1 MKFYIKTFGCQM
13 NVNES
18 EIMTGLLENEGHEWT
33 ENPKNADVIL
43 INTCSVREKAENKMY
58 GAIGSLGKSKKDGK
72 KNVIIGVGGC
82 SAEKEKEKIL
92 NKFSTVDFVF
102 GTRNVTDIVDLVERA
117 KKGKRFLDFS
127 DKLDDFTAHLPIRP
141 SSKHHAWITI
151 IHGCNKYCTYC
162 IVPYTRGLEKSR
174 KIDDIL
180 TEAKNYSE
188 KGYREITFL
197 GQNVDSYGK
206 DFGDK
211 KPKLHLLIEETS
223 KMDNIE
229 RIWFTTSYPTDITDK
244 LIQTVKNVPKAAK
257 YFHLPVQSGSDKI
270 LKKMNRK
277 HTRKEYIEMVK
288 KIQSEVP
295 YVTTTSDFIVG
306 FPGET
311 DEDFMQ
317 TVDLVKQCRY
327 DKINIAEYSP
337 REGTIAEKY
346 MEDDIPKHIKNK
358 RFQYLMNIQ
367 KEINKEENLKYKD
380 HILRVIQESKTKS
393 GKFLGRTI
401 NNKVVMFDSTE
412 NLKGKFVDVYIER
425 VSAGPLYGRIVKSEI
440 EEDFEKE
447 ENYLT
452 EVFGY

>member
-43 INTCSVREKAENKMY
+43 INSCSVREKAENKLY
-58 GAIGSLGKSKKDGK
+58 GAIGSLGKQKKDGK
-72 KNVIIGVGGC
+72 KEVIIGVGGC

-92 NKFSTVDFVF
+92 NKFSTVNFVF
-102 GTRNVTDIVDLVERA
+102 GTRNVTDVVKMVERA
-117 KKGKRFLDFS
+117 KKGKRFVDFS
-127 DKLDDFTAHLPIRP
+127 DKLEDFTSQLPVKP
-141 SSKHHAWITI
+141 TSKHHGWITI

-174 KIDDIL
+174 NLNDIL
-180 TEAKNYSE
+180 NEAKKYSIN
-188 KGYREITFL
+188 GYREITFL

-211 KPKLHLLIEETS
+211 HPKLNILIEKTA
-223 KMDNIE
+223 KMENID
-229 RIWFTTSYPTDITDK
+229 RIWFTTSYPTDITDE
-244 LIQTVKNVPKAAK
+244 LIQTIKNTPQAAK
-257 YFHLPVQSGSDKI
+257 YFHLPVQTGSNNI

-277 HTRKEYIEMVK
+277 HDRQEYIDMVK
-288 KIQSEVP
+288 KIQKEVP
-295 YVTTTSDFIVG
+295 YVTITSDFIVG

-311 DEDFMQ
+311 DDDFMD

-346 MEDDIPKHIKNK
+346 LEDDIPKHTKNK

-367 KEINKEENLKYKD
+367 KEINKEENKKYLNKK
-380 HILRVIQESKTKS
+380 LRIIQESQTKS
-393 GKFLGRTI
+393 GKYLGRTL
-401 NNKVVMFDSTE
+401 NNKVVIFESQED
-412 NLKGKFVDVYIER
+412 LKGKYIDVFVDRI
-425 VSAGPLYGRIVKSEI
+425 SAGPLYGKIIKTELDKEFSK
-440 EEDFEKE
+440 ED
-447 ENYLT
+447 NYLADI
-452 EVFGY
+452 FD

>member
-33 ENPKNADVIL
+33 ENPGNADVIL
-43 INTCSVREKAENKMY
+43 INSCSVREKAENKLY
-58 GAIGSLGKSKKDGK
+58 GAIGSLGKQKKEG

-82 SAEKEKEKIL
+82 SAEKEKKNIL
-92 NKFSTVDFVF
+92 DKFQTVNFVF
-102 GTRNVTDIVDLVERA
+102 GTRNVTDVVKMVERA
-117 KKGKRFLDFS
+117 KKGKRFVDFS
-127 DKLDDFTAHLPIRP
+127 DKLNDFTAALPVKP

-174 KIDDIL
+174 KIEDIL
-180 TEAKNYSE
+180 SEAKRYSD

-211 KPKLHLLIEETS
+211 KPKLNILIEETA

-229 RIWFTTSYPTDITDK
+229 RIWFTTSYPTDITDD
-244 LIQTVKNVPKAAK
+244 LIDTIKNVPQAAK
-257 YFHLPVQSGSDKI
+257 YFHLPVQTGSDNM

-277 HTRKEYIEMVK
+277 HDRKTYIDLVK
-288 KIQSEVP
+288 KIKNEIP
-295 YVTTTSDFIVG
+295 YVTITSDFIVG

-317 TVDLVKQCRY
+317 TVDLVKQCGY
-327 DKINIAEYSP
+327 EKINIAEYSP

-346 MEDDIPKHIKNK
+346 MEDNIPKHIKNK

-367 KEINKEENLKYKD
+367 KEINKNENNKYLNN
-380 HILRVIQESKTKS
+380 ILRVIQEGKTKS
-393 GKFLGRTI
+393 GKYLGRTI
-401 NNKVVMFDSTE
+401 NNKVVIFDSDE
-412 NLKGKFVDVYIER
+412 KLKGKYVDVYIER
-425 VSAGPLYGRIVKSEI
+425 VSAGPLYGKIVKNELEDDFQKEDKYLEI
-440 EEDFEKE
+440 IFK
-447 ENYLT
+447 
-452 EVFGY
+452 

>member
-18 EIMTGLLENEGHEWT
+18 EIMAGLLENEGHEWT
-33 ENPKNADVIL
+33 ENPENAEIIL
-43 INTCSVREKAENKMY
+43 INSCSVREKAENKMY
-58 GAIGSLGKSKKDGK
+58 GAIGSLGKPKKEGK
-72 KNVIIGVGGC
+72 RDIIIGVGGC

-92 NKFSTVDFVF
+92 NKFSTVNFVF
-102 GTRNVTDIVDLVERA
+102 GTRNVTDIVNMVKRA
-117 KKGKRFLDFS
+117 KKGKRFIDFS
-127 DKLDDFTAHLPIRP
+127 DKLEDFNSQLPIKP
-141 SSKHHAWITI
+141 SSNHHAWVTI

-174 KIDDIL
+174 SIEDIL
-180 TEAKNYSE
+180 SEVKSYSD
-188 KGYREITFL
+188 KRYREITFL

-211 KPKLHLLIEETS
+211 KPKLNILIEETA
-223 KMDNIE
+223 KMNNID
-229 RIWFTTSYPTDITDK
+229 RIWFTTSYPTDITDD
-244 LIQTVKNVPKAAK
+244 LIQTVKEVPQAAK
-257 YFHLPVQSGSDKI
+257 YFHLPVQSGSDNI

-277 HTRKEYIEMVK
+277 HKRQEYIDMVK

-367 KEINKEENLKYKD
+367 KEINKEENLKYKN
-380 HILRVIQESKTKS
+380 HMLRVIQESQTKS
-393 GKFLGRTI
+393 GKYLGRTI
-401 NNKVVMFDSTE
+401 NNKVVMFDSKE
-412 NLKGKFVDVYIER
+412 KLKGKYVDVFIER
-425 VSAGPLYGRIVKSEI
+425 VSAGPLYGNIIKTELDD
-440 EEDFEKE
+440 DFSKQ
-447 ENYLT
+447 ENYL
-452 EVFGY
+452 EEIYGY